1 MIPITAVVR
10 AGFARGLIELRQSF
24 TGTALIGQLL
34 WPVATLV
41 AIYFLRDHSVG
52 AGGFTLGAFI
62 LPSVLGMFVAL
73 GMFLT
78 IQYLSADRED
88 GTLLRAKATPN
99 GIRSYLIG
107 KIVTVSGSI
116 LAYLVVLLI
125 PGLFIVNGL
134 DIGSPDT
141 WLTLAWVLTLGLL
154 ATQPIGAVLGA
165 LISSPRYA
173 GYLSLLVL
181 GLISI
186 SGIFYPITALPGWL
200 QWIAQVFPI
209 YWLGLGMRSAFLPVS
224 AARVEIG
231 ASWRPVE
238 TAAVLGAWAIAGF
251 ILAPIILGRMAR
263 RESGS
268 TAAVR
273 REKALRRIG

>member
-1 MIPITAVVR
+1 MTSRITVVR
-10 AGFARGLIELRQSF
+10 AGLARGLIELRQSF
-24 TGTALIGQLL
+24 SGTALIGQLL
-34 WPVATLV
+34 WPVVTLV
-41 AIYFLRDHSVG
+41 AIYFLRDRSVG
-52 AGGFTLGAFI
+52 AGGFALGTFI

-99 GIRSYLIG
+99 GIRAYLIG

-116 LAYLVVLLI
+116 LLYLAILLI

-134 DIGSPDT
+134 DIGSPHA
-141 WLTLAWVLTLGLL
+141 WLTVAWVLILGLV

-181 GLISI
+181 GLITI
-186 SGIFYPITALPGWL
+186 SGIFYPITALPAWL

-209 YWLGLGMRSAFLPVS
+209 YWLGLGMRSAFLPAS
-224 AARVEIG
+224 ASGVEIG
-231 ASWRPVE
+231 ASWRPLQ
-238 TAAVLGAWAIAGF
+238 TAVVLGAWAVAGL

-268 TAAVR
+268 SVAAR
-273 REKALRRIG
+273 REKAL